1 MQNSFVEF
9 LIERDLVSSGIA
21 KQLTEGKR
29 SVREPIGMIA
39 VSHGLLHPNQVD
51 VVLDRQ
57 RECKDRFGDIAVEM
71 GFLTREQIERLVRI
85 QEFRTAAEVGE
96 ALALA
101 GVLSC
106 EDMARYLGAFL
117 LRDHEVFEVMAG
129 K

>member
-9 LIERDLVSSGIA
+9 LIDRDLVSSGIA

-29 SVREPIGMIA
+29 FVCEPIGMIA

-57 RECKDRFGDIAVEM
+57 RGCKDRFGDIAVEM
-71 GFLTREQIERLVRI
+71 GFLTREQVERLVRI
-85 QEFRTAAEVGE
+85 QELRAAAEIGE

-106 EDMARYLGAFL
+106 EDMARHLGAFL